1 MQEHEYQG
9 IRFPGEISKETLD
22 VIPDYPVRDDD
33 IFIVTYPKAGTN
45 WMIEIVSKVMKA
57 AGKMATPEEHS
68 MWCFE
73 LHMPGDEKPR
83 HELMK
88 DAPSPRIIH
97 THLQRHL
104 APKTVANP
112 TGKIK
117 VIVVMRNPK
126 DTAVSLYH
134 YNKKMVET
142 YGGCDAIKKRL
153 ESWEGYAE
161 VFLKGKGIFGDFY
174 DHVLGWWQMKD
185 DRHFFFIKYED
196 MKKDLR
202 SVVSEVASFLETSL
216 DDAAVTNIAESCTF
230 DSLKASWGKS
240 ELAMKKL
247 ICRKDTAVSF
257 YHYEK
262 KMFKEYSRPGDVVP
276 KRYESWEA
284 YADNFLKGKVIF
296 GDFYN
301 HVLGWWQM
309 KDDHHFL
316 FLKYEDMKKDLRSV
330 VSEVASFLETSLDAA
345 AVTNIADSCT
355 FNNLKAVW
363 SNSGSV
369 MKENICRKGVIGDW
383 KSMFTP
389 EKNEAYDDKHKLR
402 LAGTGL
408 EFDFE

>member
-22 VIPDYPVRDDD
+22 VIPDYPVRDND
-33 IFIVTYPKAGTN
+33 IFVVTYPKAGTN
-45 WMIEIVSKVMKA
+45 WMIEIVNKVMKA

-73 LHMPGDEKPR
+73 LQMPGLDEKPR

-97 THLQRHL
+97 THLPLQL
-104 APKTVANP
+104 APKMVANP
-112 TGKIK
+112 TGKVK

-126 DTAVSLYH
+126 DTAVSVYH
-134 YNKKMVET
+134 YEKKILET

-161 VFLKGKGIFGDFY
+161 VFLKGKGVFGDFY
-174 DHVLGWWQMKD
+174 DHALGWWQMKD

-202 SVVSEVASFLETSL
+202 SVVNEVASFLETSL
-216 DDAAVTNIAESCTF
+216 DDAAVTNIAESCSF

-240 ELAMKKL
+240 ELALKK
-247 ICRKDTAVSF
+247 
-257 YHYEK
+257 H
-262 KMFKEYSRPGDVVP
+262 
-276 KRYESWEA
+276 
-284 YADNFLKGKVIF
+284 
-296 GDFYN
+296 
-301 HVLGWWQM
+301 
-309 KDDHHFL
+309 
-316 FLKYEDMKKDLRSV
+316 
-330 VSEVASFLETSLDAA
+330 
-345 AVTNIADSCT
+345 
-355 FNNLKAVW
+355 
-363 SNSGSV
+363 
-369 MKENICRKGVIGDW
+369 ICRKGIIGDW

-389 EKNEAYDDKHKLR
+389 EQNEAYDAKHKLR

>member
-1 MQEHEYQG
+1 MPEHEYQG
-9 IRFPGEISKETLD
+9 IMFPGEISKETLD
-22 VIPDYPVRDDD
+22 AIPDYPVRDDD
-33 IFIVTYPKAGTN
+33 IFIVTYPKTGTN
-45 WMIEIVSKVMKA
+45 WMMEIVSKVMKA

-73 LHMPGDEKPR
+73 LQMPGLDEKPR
-83 HELMK
+83 HELIK

-97 THLQRHL
+97 THLQRQL
-104 APKTVANP
+104 APKMVANP

-117 VIVVMRNPK
+117 VIVVMRNP
-126 DTAVSLYH
+126 
-134 YNKKMVET
+134 
-142 YGGCDAIKKRL
+142 
-153 ESWEGYAE
+153 
-161 VFLKGKGIFGDFY
+161 
-174 DHVLGWWQMKD
+174 
-185 DRHFFFIKYED
+185 
-196 MKKDLR
+196 
-202 SVVSEVASFLETSL
+202 
-216 DDAAVTNIAESCTF
+216 
-230 DSLKASWGKS
+230 
-240 ELAMKKL
+240 
-247 ICRKDTAVSF
+247 KDTAVSF

-296 GDFYN
+296 GDFYD

-309 KDDHHFL
+309 KDDRHFL

-330 VSEVASFLETSLDAA
+330 VSEVASFLETSLDDA

-355 FNNLKAVW
+355 FNTLKAAW